1 MARLDPDEINPARLP
16 RNAMGGYKAGPTEE
30 LLRRAAWDYRE
41 LVEDTKMLSTMVG
54 ELQTRIAELEKQ
66 VAQPEQGSGEGGEN
80 AEELANKVLT
90 TALLES
96 ARLESEAIL
105 SSARDRGREIESAA
119 VRLAEDGKPDLAA
132 LYELRDRVRGEFR
145 ATLESFLALTEAAN
159 THPADSPTPAGHT
172 PDNVAPDS
180 TADP

>member
-1 MARLDPDEINPARLP
+1 
-16 RNAMGGYKAGPTEE
+16 MGGYKAGPTEE

-41 LVEDTKMLSTMVG
+41 LVEDTKMLSTKVG

-90 TALLES
+90 SAQQEASALLES